1 MRRFAG
7 YIMNTFIITFI
18 FLIRRGM
25 YYSNISFFFFRF
37 RFDTYRF
44 AMDIQF
50 LLRFRGKKERR
61 FDGKDY
67 IDPTLVASIS

>member
-18 FLIRRGM
+18 FLIKRGM
-25 YYSNISFFFFRF
+25 YHSNTSFFFLDFVSIFIVLRW
-37 RFDTYRF
+37 
-44 AMDIQF
+44 IF
-50 LLRFRGKKERR
+50 LLCFRGKKERR

-67 IDPTLVASIS
+67 IDPTLVASVS